1 MSVGFDLVCLKDLHP
16 RCPVVRGGNSE
27 GRKKNL
33 KVLIKVTVGAGESE
47 EGTKKPEAEEG
58 WRCSSERG
66 AWGAALPVESCS
78 VLTQSSLKSAGML
91 PFQHNLFS
99 VTLNRMFPVL

>member
-1 MSVGFDLVCLKDLHP
+1 MEATLK
-16 RCPVVRGGNSE
+16 E
-27 GRKKNL
+27 EKNL

-66 AWGAALPVESCS
+66 SELGEQPSLWRVALC
-78 VLTQSSLKSAGML
+78 
-91 PFQHNLFS
+91 
-99 VTLNRMFPVL
+99 